1 LQLKDDEKS
10 IRKLNDVFALGDVA
24 ETGGRKV
31 ARAGLMQAEIV
42 WGNIVALIKGKK
54 LDDYVSVFAEGM
66 LKLSLGKVGYI
77 LTLMNMALQ
86 WELILSDNKDENVIY
101 VQDRVVEMLIPGK
114 SSNVDLEIARI
125 WRWLGANLKDASA

>member
-1 LQLKDDEKS
+1 M
-10 IRKLNDVFALGDVA
+10 
-24 ETGGRKV
+24 